1 VITLTNIDV
10 SIEKIYVVFRPC
22 FDKNGWKY
30 KAQTN
35 VEFQGVIKSIYTQFF
50 RKAHILN
57 DILFLEF
64 AHVVVVE
71 NKDIRVNW
79 DAYVYLAYRRQ
90 RSLEMARKT

>member
-1 VITLTNIDV
+1 MITLTNIDV
-10 SIEKIYVVFRPC
+10 YVEKIYVVFRSC

-30 KAQTN
+30 KAQTS
-35 VEFQGVIKSIYTQFF
+35 VEFQGVNKSLYTQFF